1 MCTKMQFYNKRREF
15 AFCIIIRCNQ
25 NVSIRSTISLSA
37 LLLKINKIPYLSV
50 LRRKYIKIQFHRKW
64 YESTYANTVYYII
77 WFVFSLYFH
86 NEWLWNIFF
95 FFEVLLEC
103 LEIVYSTRDI
113 KRELLHWNSNN
124 IRVHFFFWM
133 KNKSPVVLKTGQWPT
148 VSIGFVPLIELINT
162 LYLLQIKILL
172 ANYVD
177 QSSNSIRTLYS
188 QSGYDLIP

>member
-1 MCTKMQFYNKRREF
+1 
-15 AFCIIIRCNQ
+15 
-25 NVSIRSTISLSA
+25 
-37 LLLKINKIPYLSV
+37 
-50 LRRKYIKIQFHRKW
+50 
-64 YESTYANTVYYII
+64 
-77 WFVFSLYFH
+77 
-86 NEWLWNIFF
+86 
-95 FFEVLLEC
+95 
-103 LEIVYSTRDI
+103 
-113 KRELLHWNSNN
+113 
-124 IRVHFFFWM
+124 M